1 MKTVFEVKSRE
12 NIRLEIT
19 DFKIQIF
26 ELRNNKILLE
36 TTDYL
41 SGFIVKNSIKYLGL
55 SNGNN
60 AIGMYY
66 VLGYPI
72 PTRWGV
78 PNEHSTC
85 GPVQEADCPSHRPC
99 CSSQGFTDQNR

>member
-1 MKTVFEVKSRE
+1 MNAVFEVKSRE
-12 NIRLEIT
+12 NIRLKIT

-60 AIGMYY
+60 SIGMYY
-66 VLGYPI
+66 VRGYPI
-72 PTRWGV
+72 AFKLGV
-78 PNEHSTC
+78 PNEHLTC
-85 GPVQEADCPSHRPC
+85 GPVIPGSL
-99 CSSQGFTDQNR
+99 